1 MRLPLC
7 LFQLISNSGDSG
19 DGCRAEYGV
28 LLHYGGGAACTGT
41 RDPGDRGPCG
51 PWQSGDGR
59 QSQRIGKI

>member
-28 LLHYGGGAACTGT
+28 LLHHGGGAACTGT
-41 RDPGDRGPCG
+41 GDPGGTEGHVGHGSLGMEDSP
-51 PWQSGDGR
+51 
-59 QSQRIGKI
+59 KE